1 MRIFNWLFGKGINKD
16 IEKWEK
22 RKPLKENAVKETNSA
37 DKDDLNEDR
46 VVADNNID
54 TEEKVKTKIAD
65 VKKYDVDLSDLF
77 EGEYVHHRFYITK
90 EMEKQIHK
98 YVIPELIR
106 NGINNT
112 DEFIAFQEENDL
124 DWVDI
129 FDVYGSFEIWDI
141 KLPKKIRIDSISGG
155 FTKII
160 DIDKDFNSEEG
171 GYLVYPNGRYY
182 DKYTMIWDCWLHHPE
197 DQIAV
202 DLTFDW
208 LENNK
213 WGK

>member
-1 MRIFNWLFGKGINKD
+1 MDENSLVSKYGKY
-16 IEKWEK
+16 
-22 RKPLKENAVKETNSA
+22 RKLRKEGMGVQDALKKTSGSITYA
-37 DKDDLNEDR
+37 
-46 VVADNNID
+46 
-54 TEEKVKTKIAD
+54 EEKVKTKIAD

-129 FDVYGSFEIWDI
+129 FDVYGSSEIWGI
-141 KLPKKIRIDSISGG
+141 KLPKKI
-155 FTKII
+155 KIGDKVI

-171 GYLVYPNGRYY
+171 GYLVYPNRGYI
-182 DKYTMIWDCWLHHPE
+182 DKYTMIWDCWLKHPE
-197 DQIAV
+197 DQIAI

-213 WGK
+213 WGKFIENKS